1 MKKITLILA
10 AALLGVSG
18 AKAQES
24 TPLVLSGSVDTY
36 YKYDFSGEGQIP
48 TSFNEDHHS
57 FSLGMVNLIASK
69 EVGKASFVADLSFGP
84 RGVASVP
91 GFSID
96 TTTEGNDVQQFGIQ
110 NLYVSYALSDVV
122 SVDMGYMGT
131 FVGYEVISPVDNF
144 NYSTSYLFTNG
155 PFQNAGLK
163 LNVAP
168 SESFDFMVGV
178 FNDINGYSNN
188 GKFDLGA
195 QVHVAPSE
203 GIDIYVNYLTSGE
216 SDSESG
222 FDEIDLTAGLQ
233 LSDEFYLGVNAAKTW
248 SKGTDRYLSQRNN
261 GSFWG
266 VALYPQY
273 AVSEA
278 VTVGLRYEH
287 FVQHLD
293 ADTKPAVNAITASAN
308 VSLGQLTLIPEFRV
322 DMNTREMNVDG
333 GYLATFSDADAKATK
348 TAAQIGLAAV
358 YSF

>member
-36 YKYDFSGEGQIP
+36 YKYDFSGEGQVP

-84 RGVASVP
+84 RSLGSLP
-91 GFSID
+91 LTDS
-96 TTTEGNDVQQFGIQ
+96 EESEQFNIQ

-122 SVDMGYMGT
+122 SFDMGYMGT

-178 FNDINGYSNN
+178 FNDVNGYSNN

-195 QVHVAPSE
+195 QVHFAPSE
-203 GIDIYVNYLTSGE
+203 GIDIYVNYLTSG
-216 SDSESG
+216 DSASEGG
-222 FDEIDLTAGLQ
+222 FDEIDLTAGFQ

-248 SKGTDRYLSQRNN
+248 AKGTDRYLSQRNN

-287 FVQHLD
+287 FVSHLD
-293 ADTKPAVNAITASAN
+293 ADTKPAVNAVTASAN

>member
-48 TSFNEDHHS
+48 TSFNDDHHS

-91 GFSID
+91 GFD
-96 TTTEGNDVQQFGIQ
+96 ADGEDGNDVQQFGIQ
-110 NLYVSYALSDVV
+110 NLYVSYALSDMI

-178 FNDINGYSNN
+178 FNDVNEYSNT
-188 GKFDLGA
+188 GMLDLGA

-203 GIDIYVNYLTSGE
+203 GIDIYVNYFAAGDNT
-216 SDSESG
+216 

-233 LSDEFYLGVNAAKTW
+233 LSDEFYLGVNAAKSW
-248 SKGTDRYLSQRNN
+248 SKGTSDFFSQRNN
-261 GSFWG
+261 SSFWG

-273 AVSEA
+273 AVSD
-278 VTVGLRYEH
+278 VVSLGLRYEH
-287 FVQHLD
+287 FVQHVD

-322 DMNTREMNVDG
+322 DMNTRKVNMED
-333 GYLATFSDADAKATK
+333 GYLADFTDADGKATT